1 MAKDLPYFKF
11 IISEWNDGDITLC
24 SMEAQGLFIN
34 LCSLY
39 WSLEGE
45 LSITKAKRRYNACNT
60 TVWDELINERII
72 KLDGEFIVI
81 NFLDEQFRE
90 REKLSKTNSQNIAKR
105 WKKQRND
112 TTVLR
117 SNYDGKEL
125 VYNKEEKREDKKRE
139 NTLTHG
145 KGKKT
150 ISIKRV
156 FVGDPIHKIH
166 DLREYFRYTGQLD
179 AVEEV
184 GLTHFEAFV
193 EANSGKV
200 FNEPDHLYNS
210 FRIFCKE
217 YSPPPRAPNK
227 YEAAEYNKTLW
238 TLEAWEEH
246 YRWRLDSDND
256 FRQHFGYGKLQVSKS
271 VGS

>member
-1 MAKDLPYFKF
+1 MAKELPYFKF
-11 IISEWNDGDITLC
+11 DVAEWINGSITLE
-24 SMEAQGLFIN
+24 SYSAQGLFIN
-34 LCSLY
+34 ICSHY
-39 WSLEGE
+39 WFKSGILSLTE
-45 LSITKAKRRYNACNT
+45 IKRRLSSGLSE
-60 TVWDELINERII
+60 DFDSLISSGVIRVENDMIRIQ
-72 KLDGEFIVI
+72 
-81 NFLDEQFRE
+81 FLDEQLQE
-90 REKLSKTNSQNIAKR
+90 RMDLSRKNSVNGSKGGRPKATGLNWVSQKKANESNI
-105 WKKQRND
+105 
-112 TTVLR
+112 
-117 SNYDGKEL
+117 
-125 VYNKEEKREDKKRE
+125 EEKRRE
-139 NTLTHG
+139 ESNTLTHG

-150 ISIKRV
+150 ITIKRV
-156 FVGDPIHKIH
+156 FAGDPIHKIH

-246 YRWRLDSDND
+246 YRWRLDSDDD